1 MDVSAGEQWFLQI
14 DFLFYPHTLFCV
26 STSVEC
32 TSLLIILFEWCVV
45 LHQENNENAPKRERR
60 KRDKS
65 MKRIQFG
72 IYCFLFGKF
81 VVHFLSLSF
90 SLPLSS
96 SSTVRLVRST
106 NIQRDPTNASKLMI
120 FLEFEFRIDFVGLR
134 NVTTLKPSALIRFVL
149 FSCCTH

>member
-32 TSLLIILFEWCVV
+32 TSLLIILFEWR
-45 LHQENNENAPKRERR
+45 LHIKKTTKTHQRERDGR
-60 KRDKS
+60 
-65 MKRIQFG
+65 G
-72 IYCFLFGKF
+72 IRAWSVYNLEFIVSFSVNLSYIF
-81 VVHFLSLSF
+81 SLSF

-106 NIQRDPTNASKLMI
+106 NIQRDPTNASKLMT
-120 FLEFEFRIDFVGLR
+120 FLGFEFRIDFVGLR